1 MNWFSNLYQ
10 NYLSRNIVE
19 KVIVINIAL
28 FILTYLFNTLSFLFN
43 VEQNLIIEWF
53 SLQPEFEFLLFRPWT
68 ILSYGFLHL
77 GFFHIVF
84 NLLFLFYFG
93 NLFLDF
99 FNTRQFLVY
108 YLLGIIA
115 GGLIYML
122 AYNYL
127 PALKTQQTLLV
138 GASAGVTAIVIG
150 ISSHIPQYS
159 LHFRFIGKVKLMYI
173 AIGMVVLDIIQ
184 IPAGNAGGHLAH
196 LGGALLGFLMTTYF
210 GQGTPLISWMGTLF
224 STKEKTPL
232 KTVYKNKKE
241 NSPRRTNKNE
251 DQARIDSI
259 LDKISKSGYDTLS
272 KEEKDFLFNQG
283 KK

>member
-10 NYLSRNIVE
+10 NFTSRNIVE
-19 KVIVINIAL
+19 KIIAINIVL
-28 FILTYLFNTLSFLFN
+28 FVLTYLFNTLSFLFN
-43 VEQNLIIEWF
+43 IDQNLIVEWF
-53 SLQPEFEFLLFRPWT
+53 SLQPDFEMLLYRPWT
-68 ILSYGFLHL
+68 ILSYGFLHI

-99 FNTRQFLVY
+99 FNPRQFMVY

-127 PALKTQQTLLV
+127 PALKTQQTVLV

-159 LHFRFIGKVKLMYI
+159 LHFRFIGKIKLLYI
-173 AIGMVVLDIIQ
+173 AIGMVVLDLVQ

-196 LGGALLGFLMTTYF
+196 LGGALLGFLMTSYF
-210 GQGTPLISWMGTLF
+210 GQGTLLISWLEHLF
-224 STKEKTPL
+224 TPKDKTPL
-232 KTVYKNKKE
+232 KTVYRNKKE
-241 NSPRRTNKNE
+241 TPQRKSNKNH
-251 DQARIDSI
+251 DQAKIDSI
-259 LDKISKSGYDTLS
+259 LDKISKSGYNTLS

>member
-1 MNWFSNLYQ
+1 MNRFSDLYQ
-10 NYLSRNIVE
+10 NFTSRNIVE
-19 KVIVINIAL
+19 KIIVINIVL
-28 FILTYLFNTLSFLFN
+28 FVLTYLFNTLSFLFN
-43 VEQNLIIEWF
+43 VEQNLIVEWF
-53 SLQPEFEFLLFRPWT
+53 SLQPDFDILLFRPWT
-68 ILSYGFLHL
+68 ILSYGFLHI

-99 FNTRQFLVY
+99 FNAKQFLVY
-108 YLLGIIA
+108 YLLGIVA
-115 GGLIYML
+115 GGFIYML

-127 PALKTQQTLLV
+127 PALKTQQTVLL
-138 GASAGVTAIVIG
+138 GASAGVMAIVIG

-159 LHFRFIGKVKLMYI
+159 LHFRFIGKVKLLYL
-173 AIGMVVLDIIQ
+173 AIGMVVLDLIQ

-196 LGGALLGFLMTTYF
+196 LGGALLGYLMTAYF
-210 GQGTPLISWMGTLF
+210 GQGTQLILWLGTLF
-224 STKEKTPL
+224 GPKEKTPL

-241 NSPRRTNKNE
+241 APQRKQTKNE
-251 DQARIDSI
+251 NQARIDNI
-259 LDKISKSGYDTLS
+259 LDKISKSGYNTLT